1 MAGFGRAM
9 IREEQGAHTP
19 DGQYAFELSETGM
32 LGAGAHGI
40 VRAAQNKDTGEWV
53 AVKLMPTS
61 VLGAITKELIA
72 LAKVEHPNIVRLMG
86 TQVDLDNKRVYMVMV
101 RRRPLRPLPPPQDRL
116 ASHPPTTHPL
126 PRSPATPR
134 SCAAEVSSLTASPSA
149 VSSTSRRPKSTS
161 YRWLRPS
168 PTATP

>member
-101 RRRPLRPLPPPQDRL
+101 RRRPLRPLHHHRT
-116 ASHPPTTHPL
+116 AL
-126 PRSPATPR
+126 PRIPRQRILFPAR
-134 SCAAEVSSLTASPSA
+134 
-149 VSSTSRRPKSTS
+149 
-161 YRWLRPS
+161 LRP
-168 PTATP
+168 PGAVPRR